1 MQKRTPSLLTIFLI
15 VLLGAFLGSIFT
27 MQMIKSGATPGTATP
42 TYAATTPTST
52 MAMTGDCD
60 AVVKVVERVGPAVV
74 YIDTLARAHR
84 GDYFYPFRGG
94 NDGLYRKGT
103 GSGVIVS
110 PEGYI
115 LTNAH
120 VIRGADVIRVTLLD
134 KRVFEGKVLGTLKG
148 IDLAILR
155 IEAKNLPY
163 AELADSD
170 KARIGEWVVALGN
183 PLGFDH
189 TVTVGVLSGRGR
201 NLADFYR
208 DLLQTD
214 AAINPGNSGGPLVDI
229 QGRVIGINTATVP
242 GAQGIGF
249 AIPSNLA
256 RNAVDQVIA
265 TGRIRIPFLGVRMR
279 DADPN
284 IARHLGLP
292 EPSGVVIAGI
302 VEGSP
307 AARARLQVG
316 DTIVE
321 VQGKKIETSGALI
334 TFLQSSKV
342 GETVEFGVYRKGKRI
357 AVQVT
362 IGELDRELE

>member
-1 MQKRTPSLLTIFLI
+1 
-15 VLLGAFLGSIFT
+15 
-27 MQMIKSGATPGTATP
+27 
-42 TYAATTPTST
+42 
-52 MAMTGDCD
+52 
-60 AVVKVVERVGPAVV
+60 
-74 YIDTLARAHR
+74 
-84 GDYFYPFRGG
+84 
-94 NDGLYRKGT
+94 
-103 GSGVIVS
+103 VS